1 MDREALARI
10 LLSGFPD
17 LVFVLGPD
25 DIFLAYHAQDDRQ
38 LAVPP
43 ERFLGQQA
51 SRALPHLWSQI
62 EPLASEVRH
71 QGEARALRYRVETPL
86 GNFPYE
92 MRILPAG
99 GGELLFL
106 VRNIQELQQTEEQ
119 NRKQIDLLEALRKI
133 HVICTSG
140 GDAGRV
146 FEQLLRV
153 VLRATESEAGV
164 LAEVRS
170 APGEEPELF
179 VRAFLSVPPGGT
191 LCDAALQ
198 GEATSR
204 GLLAFLEATLRAGQ
218 PLVASEEEGRGEL
231 PAGVGS
237 VLGVPFCQGGRCLG
251 VLGLVNRAGGYR
263 PEQAASLAPLLES
276 CAHLIS
282 FYRSQEARELAEA
295 ERTTAQRE
303 AERYRRLFEL
313 SNVNVAVISSD
324 GVLVDVN
331 PAFLRALGWGQ
342 EEILGTDAMGL
353 IHPEDLPTATEY
365 FERIFG
371 GQEVTGFVARHRC
384 KDGGYRWLLSNG
396 IRDPEQSLFY
406 GVSIDITERKEF
418 ERQVVAARE
427 EALAA
432 SRMKSQFL
440 ANMSHEIRT
449 PINGIL
455 GATSLLLSQ
464 ELPGGTR
471 DYLETIRD
479 SGRILLATINNVLDV
494 SKIEAGKLALE
505 RIPFSL
511 PVLVDDTL
519 RLFASEAEGRGIAL
533 RGELAADL
541 PAFWYGDP
549 VRIRQILINLLGN
562 ALKFTEVGGVTVGF
576 RLRDD
581 GVILGEVTDTGPGV
595 PEAQR
600 GAIFEPFTQGDG
612 STTRKYGG
620 SGLGLAICRELV
632 TLMGGEIRCDEAPGG
647 GARFSFTLALDRAS
661 EVPPPPR
668 PSRKPTRESASRS
681 STSKPPAAG
690 TLRLLLA
697 EDNATNAKITR
708 KILERSGHDVDVVG
722 NGQEALDA
730 WRTRGFDLILMD
742 VQMPV
747 MDGLEATRRIRDEE
761 RTRGQRTPVVALT
774 ANVLSE
780 DIERCL
786 ASGMDAYLAKP
797 FERETL
803 LALIERLQGAS
814 GEKKR

>member
-1 MDREALARI
+1 MDREELART

-17 LVFVLGPD
+17 LVFVLDRD
-25 DIFLAYHAQDDRQ
+25 DVFLAYHAQDDRQ
-38 LAVPP
+38 LSLPP
-43 ERFLGQQA
+43 EVFLGRKA
-51 SRALPHLWSQI
+51 EEILPDLWRQI
-62 EPLASEVRH
+62 APLAA
-71 QGEARALRYRVETPL
+71 EARRSGCLQTLRYWVSTAAGEL
-86 GNFPYE
+86 PYE
-92 MRILPAG
+92 MRISLVREG
-99 GGELLFL
+99 KLLLL
-106 VRNIQELQQTEEQ
+106 VRNIQELQQTEEH
-119 NRKQIDLLEALRKI
+119 NRKQIELLEALRKV

-140 GDAGRV
+140 GDAARV

-164 LAEVRS
+164 LGEVRGS
-170 APGEEPELF
+170 PGEEALGL
-179 VRAFLSVPPGGT
+179 R
-191 LCDAALQ
+191 ALQ
-198 GEATSR
+198 GASSGGFDLQEGATSR
-204 GLLAFLEATLRAGQ
+204 GLLALLETALRAGQ
-218 PLVASEEEGRGEL
+218 PLVVREAEAPEQGAL
-231 PAGVGS
+231 PAGVRS
-237 VLGVPFCQGGRCLG
+237 FLGVPFGQGERFLG
-251 VLGLVNRAGGYR
+251 VLGLVNRPGGYR
-263 PEQAASLAPLLES
+263 PEHVALLAPFLES
-276 CAHLIS
+276 CAHLVS
-282 FYRSQEARELAEA
+282 FYRSQQAREIAEA
-295 ERTTAQRE
+295 ERAAAQRE
-303 AERYRRLFEL
+303 AERFRHLFEL
-313 SNVNVAVISSD
+313 SNVNVAVVSSD
-324 GVLVDVN
+324 GILVDAN
-331 PAFLRALGWGQ
+331 PAYLRTLGWSQ
-342 EEILGTDAMGL
+342 EEILGVDAMSMV
-353 IHPEDLPTATEY
+353 HPEDLPAAREY
-365 FERIFG
+365 FEKIFD
-371 GQEVTGFVARHRC
+371 GQEASGFAVRHRR
-384 KDGGYRWLLSNG
+384 KEGGYRWLLCNG

-406 GVSIDITERKEF
+406 GVSIDITERKDF
-418 ERQVVAARE
+418 ERQLVAARE

-432 SRMKSQFL
+432 SRLKSQFL

-464 ELPGGTR
+464 ELAVGTR

-479 SGRILLATINNVLDV
+479 SGRILLATINNILDV

-511 PVLVDDTL
+511 PVLVEDTL
-519 RLFASEAEGRGIAL
+519 RLFVAEAEGRGISL

-549 VRIRQILINLLGN
+549 VRVRQILINLLGN
-562 ALKFTEVGGVTVGF
+562 ALKFTTVGGVTVRF
-576 RLRDD
+576 RLGD
-581 GVILGEVTDTGPGV
+581 GGAILGEVSDSGPGV

-632 TLMGGEIRCDEAPGG
+632 SLMGGEIRCDDAPGG
-647 GARFSFTLALDRAS
+647 GARFSFTLALERAS
-661 EVPPPPR
+661 EVPPPPPPR
-668 PSRKPTRESASRS
+668 PSRKPSREGAPRPSTR
-681 STSKPPAAG
+681 PPAAG
-690 TLRLLLA
+690 ALRLLLA

-708 KILERSGHDVDVVG
+708 KILERSGHQVDVAS

-730 WRTRGFDLILMD
+730 WRTRVFDLILMD

-774 ANVLSE
+774 ANVMTE

-814 GEKKR
+814 GEKRR